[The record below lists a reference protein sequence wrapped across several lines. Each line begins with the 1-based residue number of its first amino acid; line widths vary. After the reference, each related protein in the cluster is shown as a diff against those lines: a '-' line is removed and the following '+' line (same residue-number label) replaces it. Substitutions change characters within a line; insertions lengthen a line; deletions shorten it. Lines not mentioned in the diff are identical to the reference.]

1 MTSPEIRLIFCLR
14 RRPELTREEFQ
25 AYWLNR
31 HADIMRRYAPLLNV
45 ASYTQLHTVHVPELS
60 GISEVRGTPEAF
72 DGVAEACFETL
83 QSILA
88 TRRDPAAAQ
97 ALKELM
103 IDEGKFIDFSR
114 SPIFITRAHKVVME
128 K

>member
-1 MTSPEIRLIFCLR
+1 VASPEIRLIFCLR

-114 SPIFITRAHKVVME
+114 SPIFITRAHKIVME